1 MANIKSQKKRIRQDE
16 KKNLRNKDKKTA
28 LRTSIKAILNSES
41 DVEKEQK
48 DTVIKNLDRAYSNGI
63 ITKNYRDRNKSRISK
78 TVIRFF
84 IETTKRFAFS

>member
-28 LRTSIKAILNSES
+28 LRSSIKAILNSEG

-48 DTVIKNLDRAYSNGI
+48 DNVIKNLDRAYSNGI

-78 TVIRFF
+78 L
-84 IETTKRFAFS
+84 

>member
-28 LRTSIKAILNSES
+28 LRTSIKAILNPES

-78 TVIRFF
+78 L
-84 IETTKRFAFS
+84 

>member
-41 DVEKEQK
+41 DVEKEQN

-78 TVIRFF
+78 L
-84 IETTKRFAFS
+84 

>member
-41 DVEKEQK
+41 DVENIRVFDIAKKVE
-48 DTVIKNLDRAYSNGI
+48 
-63 ITKNYRDRNKSRISK
+63 NKIAEK
-78 TVIRFF
+78 HG
-84 IETTKRFAFS
+84 K

>member
-28 LRTSIKAILNSES
+28 LRTSIKDILNSKS

-78 TVIRFF
+78 L
-84 IETTKRFAFS
+84 

>member
-41 DVEKEQK
+41 YVEKEQK

-78 TVIRFF
+78 L
-84 IETTKRFAFS
+84 

>member
-28 LRTSIKAILNSES
+28 LRTSIKAILNSDS
-41 DVEKEQK
+41 DVEKEHK

-78 TVIRFF
+78 L
-84 IETTKRFAFS
+84 

>member
-1 MANIKSQKKRIRQDE
+1 
-16 KKNLRNKDKKTA
+16 
-28 LRTSIKAILNSES
+28 LNSES

-78 TVIRFF
+78 L
-84 IETTKRFAFS
+84 

>member
-16 KKNLRNKDKKTA
+16 KKNLRNKDKKTD
-28 LRTSIKAILNSES
+28 LRTSIKDILNSDS

-78 TVIRFF
+78 L
-84 IETTKRFAFS
+84 

>member
-28 LRTSIKAILNSES
+28 LRSSIKAILNSES
-41 DVEKEQK
+41 NVEKEQK
-48 DTVIKNLDRAYSNGI
+48 DIVIKNLDRAYSNGI

-78 TVIRFF
+78 L
-84 IETTKRFAFS
+84 

>member
-28 LRTSIKAILNSES
+28 LRSSIKGILNSES

-78 TVIRFF
+78 L
-84 IETTKRFAFS
+84 

>member
-1 MANIKSQKKRIRQDE
+1 MANIKSQKKRIRQDA
-16 KKNLRNKDKKTA
+16 KKNLRIKDKKTA
-28 LRTSIKAILNSES
+28 LRSSIKAILNSES

-78 TVIRFF
+78 L
-84 IETTKRFAFS
+84 

>member
-41 DVEKEQK
+41 DVEKEHK
-48 DTVIKNLDRAYSNGI
+48 DAVIKNLDRAYSNGI

-78 TVIRFF
+78 L
-84 IETTKRFAFS
+84 

>member
-48 DTVIKNLDRAYSNGI
+48 DTVI
-63 ITKNYRDRNKSRISK
+63 
-78 TVIRFF
+78 TVSYTHLTLPTILLV
-84 IETTKRFAFS
+84 

>member
-41 DVEKEQK
+41 GVEKEQK

-78 TVIRFF
+78 L
-84 IETTKRFAFS
+84 

>member
-41 DVEKEQK
+41 DVEKEHK

-78 TVIRFF
+78 L
-84 IETTKRFAFS
+84 

>member
-1 MANIKSQKKRIRQDE
+1 MATIKSQKKRIRQDE

-48 DTVIKNLDRAYSNGI
+48 DTVMKNLDRAYSNGI

-78 TVIRFF
+78 PVSYTHLTLPTIFRV
-84 IETTKRFAFS
+84 

>member
-16 KKNLRNKDKKTA
+16 KKNLRNKDKTTA
-28 LRTSIKAILNSES
+28 LRPSIKAILNSES

-78 TVIRFF
+78 L
-84 IETTKRFAFS
+84 

>member
-1 MANIKSQKKRIRQDE
+1 MANINSQKKRIRQDE

-28 LRTSIKAILNSES
+28 LRTSIKDILNSKS

-78 TVIRFF
+78 L
-84 IETTKRFAFS
+84 

>member
-41 DVEKEQK
+41 DVEEEQK

-78 TVIRFF
+78 L
-84 IETTKRFAFS
+84 

>member
-28 LRTSIKAILNSES
+28 LRTSIKAKLNSES

-78 TVIRFF
+78 L
-84 IETTKRFAFS
+84 

>member
-28 LRTSIKAILNSES
+28 LRTSIKVILNSES

-63 ITKNYRDRNKSRISK
+63 ITKKYRDRNKSRISK
-78 TVIRFF
+78 L
-84 IETTKRFAFS
+84 

>member
-28 LRTSIKAILNSES
+28 LRTSIKDILNSES

-78 TVIRFF
+78 L
-84 IETTKRFAFS
+84 

>member
-41 DVEKEQK
+41 DVEKKQK

-63 ITKNYRDRNKSRISK
+63 ITKIIEIEINPEFQNCN
-78 TVIRFF
+78 RFF